1 MRILRSGNE
10 YVLMK
15 PYTTED
21 GKTIDT
27 GQICQYSDGYL
38 FAYDSSRTY
47 VKFKAEPVPDDDM
60 VLYNESPANREYRE
74 RRERIATA
82 AMQAMLNGIMQS
94 TLLVEQYSH
103 RAAREGFKTMGA
115 LIASDAVGF
124 ANALI
129 DELKKQEY

>member
-1 MRILRSGNE
+1 MRTLKSGNE
-10 YVLMK
+10 YVLIK

-21 GKTIDT
+21 GRTINM
-27 GQICQYSDGYL
+27 GQMCQYKDGYL
-38 FAYDSSRTY
+38 MTYDSTNTY
-47 VKFKAEPVPDDDM
+47 VKFKAELVPDDD
-60 VLYNESPANREYRE
+60 LLIYDESPYNREYRE

-94 TLLVEQYSH
+94 TLLMEQYSH

-124 ANALI
+124 ANDLI
-129 DELKKQEY
+129 EELKKQGD